1 MFWAL
6 FGEFSCAIGICLRP
20 SFLSNGKGHFGP
32 IKRNYQTGQSGPPS
46 WLVPNIPVWTNQ
58 NGPFHLMYQPQFP
71 EFWIEWKA
79 PLNSRGGS
87 LEKLL
92 GGGEVIELGLRLELS
107 ISFHDFFLSKCRAW
121 IFFLYFKNNSDNWQ
135 EYFFLDY
142 SAWLAKFFT
151 QFSRSWIFFGIFW
164 YLS

>member
-32 IKRNYQTGQSGPPS
+32 IKRNDQTGQSGPPS
-46 WLVPNIPVWTNQ
+46 WLFPNIPVWTDR

-79 PLNSRGGS
+79 LSYSRGRS

-92 GGGEVIELGLRLELS
+92 GGWCGVIELGLRLELS

-121 IFFLYFKNNSDNWQ
+121 IFFFTLDIILAIGKNIVFSFTQHGLSN
-135 EYFFLDY
+135 
-142 SAWLAKFFT
+142 FFT
-151 QFSRSWIFFGIFW
+151 QFARTWIFFGTFW
-164 YLS
+164 